1 MKIGSLFSGIGGLEL
16 GLERATG
23 GEVVWQ
29 VEANEFCRSVLERHW
44 PSARRFNDVRE
55 VGAGCLESVDLICGG
70 FPCQDV
76 STAGR
81 RVGVEG
87 SRSGLWTEFVR
98 IVRELQPKFVVV
110 ENVRGLLN
118 APGGGIGAVLGP
130 LAQLGFDA
138 WWGFVSAKDLGA
150 PHRRDRVFV
159 VAWKAVANGHCGR
172 RDQQTG
178 SRDQAWDGASIRGPG
193 LRRHWPTE
201 SDVGRTAHGVP
212 EWVDRWPARPGD
224 PQRPW
229 EATRTAY
236 GGAHKGQRMK
246 ALGNAVVPACG
257 YAIGRVVEAIQ
268 RGTSNDRL

>member
-76 STAGR
+76 SAAGR
-81 RVGVEG
+81 RMGIEG

-118 APGGGIGAVLGP
+118 APGGGIGTVLGP

-150 PHRRDRVFV
+150 SHRRDRLFV
-159 VAWKAVANGHCGR
+159 VAWHVANSNRHRKPKSQATRKEKRGR
-172 RDQQTG
+172 PSDSGEITRF
-178 SRDQAWDGASIRGPG
+178 SRPS
-193 LRRHWPTE
+193 E
-201 SDVGRTAHGVP
+201 SDVGRATHGIP
-212 EWVDRWPARPGD
+212 GWVDRWPARPGE

-236 GGAHKGQRMK
+236 SVTRKGQRMK

-268 RGTSNDRL
+268 RGTNNDRL